1 MPDWTKS
8 MIQSFEYWVV
18 DPRTWGDLYR
28 LDTIRSSS
36 VSRDSESETLETA
49 SFEIDNIEED
59 SAVERYIRIYLIT
72 IQNRVTERHCMGTF
86 LAQTPSF
93 NYDGKISSNT
103 LDAYSP
109 LLELRDIYV
118 PYGYYLERGSNILD
132 NVYLLATEN
141 SRAPVIGSDGSALN
155 KTTITHFTSSQE
167 DNWLTYLSSLLGQA
181 EYHFDLDDFSR
192 ILMVPTKQPSA
203 MQSKWTFDSGNSS
216 ILYPETTKECDLYG
230 LPNVIEVLYSSNEKF
245 YYSKVVNDDKD
256 SPVSTVSRGREV
268 WQRVTDP
275 SITGNP
281 SQEEFDE
288 YANNLLKNM
297 STLTYT
303 VTFKHG
309 YCPVRV
315 GDCVTIDY
323 PEAGLDHVR
332 AVITKQNIS
341 CVPGT
346 PVVAT
351 AVYTK
356 KLWGE

>member
-18 DPRTWGDLYR
+18 DPLTWGDLYK

-59 SAVERYIRIYLIT
+59 SAIERYIRIYLVT
-72 IQNRVTERHCMGTF
+72 IQNRVTERHCLGTF
-86 LAQTPSF
+86 LAQTPLF
-93 NYDGKISSNT
+93 NYDGKVSGNS

-109 LLELRDIYV
+109 LLEMKDISV
-118 PYGYYLERGSNILD
+118 PFGYYLERDSDILD
-132 NVYLLATEN
+132 NAYYLAEEH
-141 SRAPVIGSDGSALN
+141 SRAPVIGSSGNALN
-155 KTTITHFTSSQE
+155 KTLISHFTSTQE
-167 DNWLTYLSSLLGQA
+167 DSWLSYLSALLGQA
-181 EYHFDLDDFSR
+181 EYHFDLDDYSR
-192 ILMVPTKQPSA
+192 ILLVPSKSLSS

-216 ILYPETTKECDLYG
+216 ILYPETTKQCDLYG
-230 LPNVIEVLYSSNEKF
+230 LPNVIEVIYSSNDKY
-245 YYSKVVNDDKD
+245 YYSKVVNDDPD

-268 WQRVTDP
+268 WKRITDP
-275 SITGNP
+275 SVTGNP

-288 YANNLLKNM
+288 YANELLENM
-297 STLTYT
+297 STLTY
-303 VTFKHG
+303 VITFKHG
-309 YCPVRV
+309 YCPVRI

-346 PVVAT
+346 PVDTT